1 MPTPIPLA
9 FLWQFYHPSGL
20 GAYVNAT
27 LDDASHFMY
36 IADRDNHVI
45 RGMSAV
51 CTFRCENSGLC
62 VGPDQCECAPGW
74 SGIDCTKP
82 VCEGTCDQ
90 RELCVAPDTC
100 DCIPG
105 YYGEGCLDATCAQ
118 ECVNGYCS
126 APDVCTC
133 DPGWFDSNC
142 VSCSHVNLVYL
153 YVVIGCSDN
162 PHLSLYLFQCRLRP
176 CVNRL
181 VEMEAS
187 YSLFTLP
194 LYGTTRFHIETKD
207 LTSYFISINSHVQ
220 AIARVLIHV
229 LVQATGREMT
239 AEHQCVNK
247 IVPMVDIA

>member
-1 MPTPIPLA
+1 MSLIVFFDDLSCQRQSLLL

-27 LDDASHFMY
+27 LDDASQFMY

-82 VCEGTCDQ
+82 VCHDPCDQ
-90 RELCVAPDTC
+90 HELCVAPDTC

-118 ECVNGYCS
+118 ECVNGHCS

-142 VSCSHVNLVYL
+142 VSCSHVNM
-153 YVVIGCSDN
+153 VI
-162 PHLSLYLFQCRLRP
+162 P
-176 CVNRL
+176 
-181 VEMEAS
+181 
-187 YSLFTLP
+187 TL
-194 LYGTTRFHIETKD
+194 LLAVLIIHIFPYTCFNAD
-207 LTSYFISINSHVQ
+207 Y
-220 AIARVLIHV
+220 ARV
-229 LVQATGREMT
+229 
-239 AEHQCVNK
+239 
-247 IVPMVDIA
+247 